1 MKPSSILT
9 NKVVFYLVSRY
20 FTYFIQFVTSLV
32 IAVKLGPY
40 YMGIWGFILLLINYF
55 QQLHFGIAN
64 SLNILLVH
72 HKDSRKECDNYIANS
87 LVLVGGLSFLVLL
100 FAVYYYYVGIS
111 SFEKY
116 HISDYMTWICAIA
129 ILQYFNMIFV
139 NIFRIKNKLLQVAF
153 NQSVIVFLNFSCV
166 FFFTG
171 ERLIY
176 CLVAGY
182 LVGNIV
188 CILSAAFD
196 RIIPLPRDVSI
207 TKNYLRE
214 VLKKGFFLFLYNSCF
229 YFIIIS
235 IRTIISYY
243 YPVREFG
250 LFTFSFSLAH
260 AILLLLEAFAFII
273 FPKIIHKLSSEDLSE
288 VNDTLTQLRRTYI
301 SSAHLLVY
309 IALCCFPLL
318 IHFFPK
324 YEDAWQVF
332 NLISLSILMNTNS
345 FGYSTLLIARN
356 KEKYTALVSFIAL
369 VVNIVLGCVL
379 VVFLK
384 VSFSYVILSTLVT
397 YLFFSSAC
405 IIIGK
410 KLLGRFPLVDILKE
424 SFPVRLWL
432 PYLAALGIA
441 VFARQSWIF
450 IPLFLY
456 IACNHKD
463 IGVIYGMIKKILVRP
478 NVVNI

>member
-1 MKPSSILT
+1 MKLNSILT

-72 HKDSRKECDNYIANS
+72 HKDNRQECNNYIASS
-87 LVLVGGLSFLVLL
+87 LVLVGGMSLLVLL
-100 FAVYYYYVGIS
+100 FAAYYYFVGIS

-116 HISDYMTWICAIA
+116 HIDQYMIWICAIA
-129 ILQYFNMIFV
+129 ILQYFNLIFV
-139 NIFRIKNKLLQVAF
+139 NVFRIKNKLLQVAF
-153 NQSVIVFLNFSCV
+153 NQSIIVFLNFLCV

-171 ERLIY
+171 EKLIY

-182 LVGNIV
+182 LAGNV
-188 CILSAAFD
+188 LCLASAVFD
-196 RIIPLPRDVSI
+196 RIIPLPLQVSI
-207 TKNYLRE
+207 HKKYIRE
-214 VLKKGFFLFLYNSCF
+214 VLKKGLFLFLYNSCF

-273 FPKIIHKLSSEDLSE
+273 FPKIIHKLSSDDLSE
-288 VNDTLTQLRRTYI
+288 VNDTLTQLRKTYI

-318 IHFFPK
+318 IHFLPK

-356 KEKYTALVSFIAL
+356 KEKYTASVSFISL
-369 VVNIVLGCVL
+369 VINIVLGCIL
-379 VVFLK
+379 VVVFN
-384 VSFSYVILSTLVT
+384 VSFSYVILATLVT

-410 KLLGRFPLVDILKE
+410 KLLGRFPVADILKE

-432 PYLAALGIA
+432 PYVAALGIA
-441 VFARQSWIF
+441 VWGYQSWIF
-450 IPLFLY
+450 IPLILY
-456 IACNHKD
+456 IACNRKD
-463 IGVIYGMIKKILVRP
+463 IRAICEMIKKILVRP